1 MKQVGY
7 TVYDSGEIFHH
18 LMNYIKI
25 TPGARKR
32 LENSSFV
39 VKPGHYPYR
48 AVFKNNLNEPYFNDF
63 VMKRFGNEI
72 RKFDEVMS
80 SHFNNYD
87 LVHYHNNIRTLKI
100 HYYDFIVE
108 KILDR
113 SSISGEYSPTRNTI
127 SIAKDT
133 YEYSIFHELMH
144 MASSYVYKGVF
155 YSGFS
160 QHSTKKGNEVQLGR
174 VLNEG
179 YTELMTRRYF
189 GHDENTETY
198 EMESFLA
205 GQLEKVVGKEIMES
219 LFLKAD
225 LKGLINEL
233 SKYSS
238 VDKAIEFV
246 HYLDM
251 TGSTKDTNTRA
262 FYFRNIV
269 GYLIDIYV
277 AKYLAANNY
286 MVTEQEDKDMRK
298 FVDDLT
304 FTLKVRGKE
313 NEKGIPINGASM
325 FNDII
330 RKKKSEMH
338 R

>member
-1 MKQVGY
+1 MKHLGY

-25 TPGARKR
+25 TPGVRKR
-32 LENSSFV
+32 LESSGFI

-48 AVFKNNLNEPYFNDF
+48 AVFKNDLNEPYFNEF

-72 RKFDEVMS
+72 RKFDEVMR

-100 HYYDFIVE
+100 RYYDFIVE
-108 KILDR
+108 KILGR
-113 SSISGEYSPTRNTI
+113 CSYSGEYSPRRNTI
-127 SIAKDT
+127 SIAEET

-144 MASSYVYKGVF
+144 MASSYVYKGVT

-160 QHSTKKGNEVQLGR
+160 QYSIKKDNEVQIGH

-189 GHDENTETY
+189 GHDENTEAY
-198 EMESFLA
+198 EMETFLA

-246 HYLDM
+246 HNLDM
-251 TGSTKDTNTRA
+251 TSSTKDTNIRA
-262 FYFRNIV
+262 FYFRNVV

-286 MVTEQEDKDMRK
+286 MVTEQEEKDMRK

-304 FTLKVRGKE
+304 FTIKVRDE
-313 NEKGIPINGASM
+313 DKGIPINGASM

-330 RKKKSEMH
+330 RKKKNEMH